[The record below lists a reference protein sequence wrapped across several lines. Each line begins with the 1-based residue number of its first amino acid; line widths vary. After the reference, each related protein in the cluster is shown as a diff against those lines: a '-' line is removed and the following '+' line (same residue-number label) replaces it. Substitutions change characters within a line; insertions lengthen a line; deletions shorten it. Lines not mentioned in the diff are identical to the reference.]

1 MRDLPPLVRAF
12 MADHIRTLDELQLLI
27 TCLYTEDRWW
37 DATAVARELGLST
50 VAARHALDHLA
61 SRNLFDI
68 RITGD
73 VRYRFRPGTE
83 ELYAAARVL
92 AETYRADPAG
102 VINLVAGAPRRSVR
116 DFADAFRVRKDDDR

>member
-12 MADHIRTLDELQLLI
+12 MTDHIRNLDELQLLI

-37 DATAVARELGLST
+37 DATAVARELGLSP

-73 VRYRFRPGTE
+73 VRYRFRPGTA
-83 ELYAAARVL
+83 ELSEAARVL
-92 AETYRADPAG
+92 AETYRANPAA
-102 VINLVAGAPRRSVR
+102 VINLVAGAPGRSVR
-116 DFADAFRVRKDDDR
+116 DFADAFRVRKDDR